1 MKPAP
6 RRSAIPTP
14 GRSRSSSTVQQV
26 PVPVHDVEYMSRA
39 FADAI
44 KANDP
49 ALHRTSRTSDFSAA
63 SLSPQSTSFGQ
74 RPSSVAS
81 SSSTKQPERAKTPTT
96 RPPSRQSDVFGRS
109 SSRAGRAFEVGDNVR
124 IESLGYEGTLR
135 YMGTIDGKPGLWAG
149 VELSGGFAGKGKNNG
164 SVAGS
169 QYFTCP
175 PNCGVFVATT
185 KLSPPTV
192 GPGAVHRPSS
202 VASSRGGRTT
212 PSISG
217 RTTPST
223 SMSFSTSSR
232 MTPSA
237 STSRMSTG
245 RTTPSNGGRIT
256 PSYAGRATP
265 GTTPAARARARV
277 LAKPATIA
285 SPSASLT
292 ETLTAGSRASKY
304 VSMTA
309 KQLSSRDA
317 ASSTSTPGRRG
328 LEPASPARS
337 TLPSP
342 SPGSRPLSSPT
353 RPPAS
358 PFGTPKPSLGG
369 RVSAG
374 SSAMGRPSISTPRAR
389 IPSAVAMPPPASP
402 VTRSVSQ
409 SDEASLS
416 AWPSPRPES
425 ASSSRS
431 MLNEERAQMQA
442 RIQAL
447 EYENERLRSASVPPD
462 ADQDQLNALRVEH
475 EDAQSRASQLE
486 AQLKAAAHTL
496 EERATQIQELEN
508 ARTEVLANLDQE
520 KVQGESRLQTLEQQL
535 EDSLLLANTLKETIA
550 AKEAAEREDE
560 GKLKAKQA
568 EIVSLELRLKR
579 TQTELDED
587 RIELGG
593 QVDELRQAGQ
603 ETIALY
609 EERLSAADREK
620 YELETRIA
628 SLEARARAATRSPSP
643 TAAPKVASSATE
655 IDNET
660 LRDQVVHLQKK
671 VAKLEDAIEDAH
683 AASERDE
690 AALAERMRR
699 LKEKEEA
706 AKKELNEGRKEVERM
721 LKSEA
726 SARRRVEEIEEALQ
740 ESTVALEDARAEVE
754 GLRAELTNLDG
765 LVAGNGE
772 SGDLYSR
779 VAQVAKRA
787 STDKT
792 RFTDEL
798 AKLRDLVEE
807 AQRRETAALEEV
819 EKLRQALAAQSAE
832 VEALKKKTNRDTAL
846 NNGIQSPQ
854 SPSVSKHDLSVAREE
869 ITGLKHIVQEL
880 QKESLA
886 AAQRTKVLESENQ
899 LLLSEAEQLRQEVQI
914 LEENLDNSLTREENA
929 LDEGP
934 PGDAASLQRL
944 MKDQKAKFEM
954 ELEQLRKRLADS
966 EMKSARVAHD
976 LNKEISELE
985 ALIESKIYREDEL
998 EQELERTKDKLS
1010 RQRKSSKGSG
1020 EVVDSR
1026 RRTSVASS
1034 DVSDN
1039 EGVCEICEKPGH
1051 DIFTCSLFELF
1062 LFYPLR
1068 FTDSL
1073 FSKDDRTSSDSELFC
1088 EDCESHGHVA
1098 ADCPHSL
1105 DVF

>member
-1 MKPAP
+1 MKP

-14 GRSRSSSTVQQV
+14 GRSRSTSSAGQPVAV
-26 PVPVHDVEYMSRA
+26 PDVEYMSRA

-49 ALHRTSRTSDFSAA
+49 ALHRTSRASDFSAA
-63 SLSPQSTSFGQ
+63 SLSPQSSSFAP
-74 RPSSVAS
+74 RSSSVAS
-81 SSSTKQPERAKTPTT
+81 SSSLRHPERAKTPTT
-96 RPPSRQSDVFGRS
+96 RPPSRQSDVFTG

-135 YMGTIDGKPGLWAG
+135 YLGAIDAKPGLWAG
-149 VELSGGFAGKGKNNG
+149 VELGGGFAGKGKNNG
-164 SVAGS
+164 TVNGK
-169 QYFTCP
+169 QYFSCP

-202 VASSRGGRTT
+202 VASSRGGRAT

-217 RTTPST
+217 RNTPS

-232 MTPSA
+232 MSA
-237 STSRMSTG
+237 STSTTG

-265 GTTPAARARARV
+265 GTTPAARARARA
-277 LAKPATIA
+277 LAKPPAA
-285 SPSASLT
+285 SPASLT
-292 ETLTAGSRASKY
+292 DKLTAGSRASKY

-309 KQLSSRDA
+309 KQLSSRDSA
-317 ASSTSTPGRRG
+317 ATTPSRRG
-328 LEPASPARS
+328 LEPASPAR

-342 SPGSRPLSSPT
+342 SLISRTTSSPT
-353 RPPAS
+353 RPPGS
-358 PFGTPKPSLGG
+358 PFSTPKPSVGG
-369 RVSAG
+369 RVSASG
-374 SSAMGRPSISTPRAR
+374 SAMGRPSISTPRAR

-402 VTRSVSQ
+402 SMRSVSLN
-409 SDEASLS
+409 DESTALA
-416 AWPSPRPES
+416 AWSSPRPES

-431 MLNEERAQMQA
+431 MLNEERAQLQS

-447 EYENERLRSASVPPD
+447 EYENERLRVASVPPD
-462 ADQDQLNALRVEH
+462 VDQDSLAQLSALRLEH
-475 EDAQSRASQLE
+475 EDAENRASQLE
-486 AQLKAAAHTL
+486 GKLKAAEHSLDEQDA
-496 EERATQIQELEN
+496 RVQELET
-508 ARTEVLANLDQE
+508 ARTQALASLDEE
-520 KVQGESRLQTLEQQL
+520 KDKGEIRLQTLQQNL
-535 EDSLLLANTLKETIA
+535 EDSMLSVKTLKDAIS
-550 AKEAAEREDE
+550 AKEAAEREGE

-579 TQTELDED
+579 VQTELDED

-609 EERLSAADREK
+609 EERLSAADRER
-620 YELETRIA
+620 YELEARIA
-628 SLEARARAATRSPSP
+628 SLEARARATTRSPSP
-643 TAAPKVASSATE
+643 SSAPKPPSSATE

-660 LRDQVVHLQKK
+660 LRDQVLHLQKK
-671 VAKLEDAIEDAH
+671 VAKLEDVIEDAH
-683 AASERDE
+683 ATSERDE
-690 AALAERMRR
+690 AALGDRMRR

-706 AKKELNEGRKEVERM
+706 MKKELNEGRKEVERM
-721 LKSEA
+721 IKSEA
-726 SARRRVEEIEEALQ
+726 NARRRVEEVEEALH

-765 LVAGNGE
+765 LVAGNDE
-772 SGDLYSR
+772 AGDLPSR
-779 VAQVAKRA
+779 VAQVANRA
-787 STDKT
+787 STDRL
-792 RFTDEL
+792 RFTDEI
-798 AKLRDLVEE
+798 AKLQDLLEDS
-807 AQRRETAALEEV
+807 RRGETAASEQV
-819 EKLRQALAAQSAE
+819 EKLRHALAAQSAE
-832 VEALKKKTNRDTAL
+832 LDALKKKSNRDMTL

-854 SPSVSKHDLSVAREE
+854 SPSTSKHDLAIAREE

-880 QKESLA
+880 QQESLA
-886 AAQRTKVLESENQ
+886 ATQRTKLLESENQ

-914 LEENLDNSLTREENA
+914 LEENLDHSLTREENA
-929 LDEGP
+929 LEDAV
-934 PGDAASLQRL
+934 PGDAASLQRI
-944 MKDQKAKFEM
+944 MKDQKVKLEAEI
-954 ELEQLRKRLADS
+954 EQLRKRLADS

-998 EQELERTKDKLS
+998 EQELERTKDKLA
-1010 RQRKSSKGSG
+1010 RQRKSSKGSS
-1020 EVVDSR
+1020 EVVDTR
-1026 RRTSVASS
+1026 RRADSMATS

-1051 DIFTCSLFELF
+1051 DIFSCSLLGAGASS
-1062 LFYPLR
+1062 
-1068 FTDSL
+1068 DGG
-1073 FSKDDRTSSDSELFC
+1073 TSSGAELFC
-1088 EDCESHGHVA
+1088 EDCESHGHIA
-1098 ADCPHSL
+1098 TNCPHSL

>member
-1 MKPAP
+1 MKP

-14 GRSRSSSTVQQV
+14 GRSRSTSSAVQPV
-26 PVPVHDVEYMSRA
+26 PVPDVEYMSRA

-49 ALHRTSRTSDFSAA
+49 ALHRTSRASDFSAS
-63 SLSPQSTSFGQ
+63 SLSPQSTTFSH

-81 SSSTKQPERAKTPTT
+81 SSSRPERAKTPTT

-109 SSRAGRAFEVGDNVR
+109 NSRAGPRVFEVGDNVR

-135 YMGTIDGKPGLWAG
+135 YTGTIDGKPGLWAG
-149 VELSGGFAGKGKNNG
+149 VELGGGFAGKGKNNG
-164 SVAGS
+164 SVSGK
-169 QYFTCP
+169 QYFSCP

-192 GPGAVHRPSS
+192 GPGAAVHRPSS

-212 PSISG
+212 PSVSG

-237 STSRMSTG
+237 STSRVSTG

-256 PSYAGRATP
+256 PSFAGRATP

-277 LAKPATIA
+277 LAKPAA
-285 SPSASLT
+285 APSPAASLT
-292 ETLTAGSRASKY
+292 DKLTAGSRASKY

-309 KQLSSRDA
+309 KQLSTRDSASTTPSRR
-317 ASSTSTPGRRG
+317 GG

-342 SPGSRPLSSPT
+342 SLVSRPTPSPT

-358 PFGTPKPSLGG
+358 PFSTPKPSLGG

-374 SSAMGRPSISTPRAR
+374 SSAMGRPSLGTPRAR
-389 IPSAVAMPPPASP
+389 IPSAIAMPPPASP
-402 VTRSVSQ
+402 ITRSVSL
-409 SDEASLS
+409 SDENASLS
-416 AWPSPRPES
+416 AWASPRPES

-431 MLNEERAQMQA
+431 TLNEERAQLQA

-447 EYENERLRSASVPPD
+447 EYENERLRAASVPPD
-462 ADQDQLNALRVEH
+462 ADRDSLAQLTALRLEH
-475 EDAQSRASQLE
+475 EDAQSRVSGLE
-486 AQLKAAAHTL
+486 DQLKAAELSL
-496 EERATQIQELEN
+496 EERITQIQELEN
-508 ARTEVLANLDQE
+508 ARTQVLADLDQE
-520 KVQGESRLQTLEQQL
+520 KAQGESRVQILEQKL
-535 EDSLLLANTLKETIA
+535 EDSLQLAETLKEAVALSET
-550 AKEAAEREDE
+550 AEQESE

-568 EIVSLELRLKR
+568 EIVALEIRLKR

-587 RIELGG
+587 RLELGA

-609 EERLSAADREK
+609 EERLSTADREK
-620 YELETRIA
+620 YELEARIA
-628 SLEARARAATRSPSP
+628 SLEARSRAVARTPSP

-690 AALAERMRR
+690 AALADRMRR

-706 AKKELNEGRKEVERM
+706 AKKELNEGRKDVERM
-721 LKSEA
+721 IKSEA
-726 SARRRVEEIEEALQ
+726 SARRRVEEVEEALQ

-772 SGDLYSR
+772 GDLYSR
-779 VAQVAKRA
+779 VARVAKRA
-787 STDKT
+787 STDKLH
-792 RFTDEL
+792 FTDEI
-798 AKLRDLVEE
+798 AKLQDLVEE
-807 AQRRETAALEEV
+807 ARRREAEVSEEV
-819 EKLRQALAAQSAE
+819 ENLRQALAAQAAE
-832 VEALKKKTNRDTAL
+832 VEALKKKPNRETAV
-846 NNGIQSPQ
+846 NNGMQSPQ
-854 SPSVSKHDLSVAREE
+854 SSKHDLSAAREE

-886 AAQRTKVLESENQ
+886 ATQRTKLLESENQ

-929 LDEGP
+929 LDDGP
-934 PGDAASLQRL
+934 PGDTASLQRL
-944 MKDQKAKFEM
+944 MKDQKVKLET
-954 ELEQLRKRLADS
+954 EIEQLRKRLTDS
-966 EMKSARVAHD
+966 EMKSARVVHD

-998 EQELERTKDKLS
+998 EQELERTKDKLA
-1010 RQRKSSKGSG
+1010 RQRKSSKGSS
-1020 EVVDSR
+1020 EVVDTR
-1026 RRTSVASS
+1026 RRAGSVASS
-1034 DVSDN
+1034 DVSDNDN

-1051 DIFTCSLFELF
+1051 DIFTCSLLSAG
-1062 LFYPLR
+1062 
-1068 FTDSL
+1068 TS
-1073 FSKDDRTSSDSELFC
+1073 DDQASDSELFC

>member
-1 MKPAP
+1 MQRPTP

-14 GRSRSSSTVQQV
+14 GRSRSASSAGGAV
-26 PVPVHDVEYMSRA
+26 PVPDVEYMSRA

-49 ALHRTSRTSDFSAA
+49 ALHRTSRISDFSSA
-63 SLSPQSTSFGQ
+63 SLSPQATSFAP
-74 RPSSVAS
+74 RSSSVAS
-81 SSSTKQPERAKTPTT
+81 SSSFKQPERAKTPTT
-96 RPPSRQSDVFGRS
+96 RPASRQSDPFGRS
-109 SSRAGRAFEVGDNVR
+109 SSRAGPRAFELGDNVR
-124 IESLGYEGTLR
+124 IESLGFEGVLR
-135 YMGTIDGKPGLWAG
+135 FSGSIDGKPGLWAG

-164 SVAGS
+164 SVSGK
-169 QYFTCP
+169 QYFSCP

-185 KLSPPTV
+185 KLSAPTV
-192 GPGAVHRPSS
+192 GPGAVSRPSS

-217 RTTPST
+217 RVTPST
-223 SMSFSTSSR
+223 SGMSFSTSSR

-237 STSRMSTG
+237 SRISTG

-265 GTTPAARARARV
+265 GTTPAARARTRA
-277 LAKPATIA
+277 LAKPAAAA
-285 SPSASLT
+285 SPAAALSGK
-292 ETLTAGSRASKY
+292 LTAGSRASKY

-317 ASSTSTPGRRG
+317 GTPSRR
-328 LEPASPARS
+328 LEPPASPARS

-342 SPGSRPLSSPT
+342 SLSSRSTSSPT
-353 RPPAS
+353 RPPPS
-358 PFGTPKPSLGG
+358 PFSTPKPSLGG

-402 VTRSVSQ
+402 VTRSISANE
-409 SDEASLS
+409 EAVSLS
-416 AWPSPRPES
+416 AWTSPRPES

-431 MLNEERAQMQA
+431 MLNDQLQS

-447 EYENERLRSASVPPD
+447 EYENERLRATSVPPD
-462 ADQDQLNALRVEH
+462 ADQDASAQLSALQLEY
-475 EDAQSRASQLE
+475 EEAQSRASALE
-486 AQLKAAAHTL
+486 AKLAAAEQSL
-496 EERATQIQELEN
+496 EERAIHIQELED
-508 ARTEVLANLDQE
+508 ARTQVLTSLDEE
-520 KVQGESRLQTLEQQL
+520 KAQGESRLQTLEQQL
-535 EDSLLLANTLKETIA
+535 EESQLLSATLKEAIA
-550 AKEAAEREDE
+550 AKESAEREGE

-568 EIVSLELRLKR
+568 EIASLELQLKR

-587 RIELGG
+587 RLELNG

-609 EERLSAADREK
+609 EERLSAADRER
-620 YELETRIA
+620 YDLEARIA
-628 SLEARARAATRSPSP
+628 SLEAGARATERTPSP
-643 TAAPKVASSATE
+643 TAPAKVASSATE

-660 LRDQVVHLQKK
+660 LREQVVHLTKK

-683 AASERDE
+683 ATSERDE
-690 AALAERMRR
+690 AALADRMRR

-706 AKKELNEGRKEVERM
+706 MKKELGEGRKEVERM
-721 LKSEA
+721 IKSEA
-726 SARRRVEEIEEALQ
+726 IARRRVEEVEEALQ

-765 LVAGNGE
+765 LVAGDGE
-772 SGDLYSR
+772 SGDLSSR
-779 VAQVAKRA
+779 VAEVANRA
-787 STDKT
+787 ATDRV
-792 RFTDEL
+792 RFTEEI
-798 AKLRDLVEE
+798 AKLQDLLEE
-807 AQRRETAALEEV
+807 ARRGESEAAEEV
-819 EKLRQALAAQSAE
+819 DRLRESLAAQAAE
-832 VEALKKKTNRDTAL
+832 VESLKKKANRDIAL
-846 NNGIQSPQ
+846 NNGIQQPPQ
-854 SPSVSKHDLSVAREE
+854 SPAVSKHDLSAAKEE

-886 AAQRTKVLESENQ
+886 ATQRTKLLESENQ

-914 LEENLDNSLTREENA
+914 LEENLDNSLVHETKA
-929 LDEGP
+929 LEEGP

-944 MKDQKAKFEM
+944 KIKLEAET
-954 ELEQLRKRLADS
+954 EQLRKRLADS
-966 EMKSARVAHD
+966 EMKSARVVHD

-998 EQELERTKDKLS
+998 EEELERTKDKLA
-1010 RQRKSSKGSG
+1010 RQRKSSKGSS
-1020 EVVDSR
+1020 EVSDTR
-1026 RRTSVASS
+1026 RRPGSIASS
-1034 DVSDN
+1034 EISDT

-1051 DIFTCSLFELF
+1051 DIFSCSLLAAGA
-1062 LFYPLR
+1062 P
-1068 FTDSL
+1068 
-1073 FSKDDRTSSDSELFC
+1073 DDAPSSAELFC

>member
-1 MKPAP
+1 MN
-6 RRSAIPTP
+6 RRPSGIPTP
-14 GRSRSSSTVQQV
+14 GRSRSSSSAQLAPPV
-26 PVPVHDVEYMSRA
+26 PVPVDVEYMSRA

-49 ALHRTSRTSDFSAA
+49 ALHRTSRASDFSSA
-63 SLSPQSTSFGQ
+63 SLSPQSTSFAV

-81 SSSTKQPERAKTPTT
+81 SSSARGPERAKTPTT
-96 RPPSRQSDVFGRS
+96 RPASRTSDVFGKS
-109 SSRAGRAFEVGDNVR
+109 TARATPRAFEVGDNVR

-135 YMGTIDGKPGLWAG
+135 YIGGIDGKPGLWAG
-149 VELSGGFAGKGKNNG
+149 VELSGGFAGKGKNDG
-164 SVAGS
+164 SVAGK
-169 QYFTCP
+169 QYFSCP

-185 KLSPPTV
+185 KLSAPTV

-212 PSISG
+212 PSVSG
-217 RTTPST
+217 RITPSTST

-245 RTTPSNGGRIT
+245 RTTPSNGGRIAT
-256 PSYAGRATP
+256 SYSARTP
-265 GTTPAARARARV
+265 GTTPAARARTRT
-277 LAKPATIA
+277 LTKPAAAA

-292 ETLTAGSRASKY
+292 EKLTAGSRASKY

-317 ASSTSTPGRRG
+317 ASSTPTRPSLAP
-328 LEPASPARS
+328 PASPARNL
-337 TLPSP
+337 TSP
-342 SPGSRPLSSPT
+342 SLASRPNPSPT
-353 RPPAS
+353 RAPAS
-358 PFGTPKPSLGG
+358 PFSTPKPSLGG
-369 RVSAG
+369 RVSAS
-374 SSAMGRPSISTPRAR
+374 SSAMGRPSIGTPRAR
-389 IPSAVAMPPPASP
+389 IPSAIAMPPPASP

-409 SDEASLS
+409 NADS
-416 AWPSPRPES
+416 AAWASPRPES

-431 MLNEERAQMQA
+431 MVNEEREQLQS

-447 EYENERLRSASVPPD
+447 EYENQRLRATSVPPD
-462 ADQDQLNALRVEH
+462 ADQNSHAQVELEALQLEYEV
-475 EDAQSRASQLE
+475 AQSRASELE
-486 AQLKAAAHTL
+486 TRLKAAEQYL
-496 EERATQIQELEN
+496 EERAARVKELED
-508 ARTEVLANLDQE
+508 ASSQALANLSE
-520 KVQGESRLQTLEQQL
+520 AKAQGGSRIQTLEQEL
-535 EDSLLLANTLKETIA
+535 EDSQLLAETLKETIA
-550 AKEAAEREDE
+550 VKETVERESGE
-560 GKLKAKQA
+560 KLKAKQA
-568 EIVSLELRLKR
+568 EIVTLELRLKR
-579 TQTELDED
+579 TQTELDEE
-587 RIELGG
+587 RTELGA

-609 EERLSAADREK
+609 EERLSAVDREK
-620 YELETRIA
+620 EE
-628 SLEARARAATRSPSP
+628 LEARVATLEARTRAATRSPSP
-643 TAAPKVASSATE
+643 NAASKVASSATE

-671 VAKLEDAIEDAH
+671 VAKLEDALEDAH

-690 AALAERMRR
+690 AALGERMRR
-699 LKEKEEA
+699 LKDKEEA
-706 AKKELNEGRKEVERM
+706 AKKELSEGRKEVERM
-721 LKSEA
+721 IKSEA
-726 SARRRVEEIEEALQ
+726 SARRRVEEVEEALQ

-765 LVAGNGE
+765 LVAGNGD
-772 SGDLYSR
+772 GDLYSR

-787 STDKT
+787 STDKS
-792 RFTDEL
+792 RFADEI
-798 AKLRDLVEE
+798 AKLKDLIEE
-807 AQRRETAALEEV
+807 AQKRETEAAEDA

-832 VEALKKKTNRDTAL
+832 VDALRKKTNRDVAL

-854 SPSVSKHDLSVAREE
+854 SSSVSKHDLSAAREE

-886 AAQRTKVLESENQ
+886 ATQRTKLLESENQ

-914 LEENLDNSLTREENA
+914 LEENLDNSLIHEENA
-929 LDEGP
+929 LDDAP
-934 PGDAASLQRL
+934 PGDATSLQRS
-944 MKDQKAKFEM
+944 MKDQKVKFEM

-966 EMKSARVAHD
+966 EMKSARVVHD

-998 EQELERTKDKLS
+998 EQELERTKEKLA
-1010 RQRKSSKGSG
+1010 RQRKSSKGSS
-1020 EVVDSR
+1020 EAVDTR
-1026 RRTSVASS
+1026 RRPASVAGS
-1034 DVSDN
+1034 DVSDT

-1051 DIFTCSLFELF
+1051 DIFTCSLLSAGT
-1062 LFYPLR
+1062 P
-1068 FTDSL
+1068 T
-1073 FSKDDRTSSDSELFC
+1073 DDRTSSDSELFC